1 MTIDFGFV
9 PTLSVGSTVFYDQDN
24 DGEQDEDNPLEAGI
38 DSVAVVLVQVLE
50 DVNGMDSLVV
60 LDTTFTDEEGNYLF
74 DSLSP
79 GDYQILA
86 AAPEDAQTNSDGST
100 PADDDVDGVDDA
112 EQVMPGDTASTGTFT
127 LSVGDEP
134 TGDEEDFQGGD
145 QDEDNDGSGNM
156 TIDVSFVPDLSIGST
171 VFYDPND
178 DGVQDLTDPLEG
190 GIAGVVVELYS
201 DLDGDGVAETL
212 VGTDTTDAEG
222 NYFFDML
229 PEGDYQVV
237 IPTPDASAPSS
248 STGTNEVAGNDT
260 DTDLDDNGDQANSG
274 DQVSSNVFPLTADNQ
289 PIEDAANPGASQD
302 TIGGG
307 DADGNMT

>member
-38 DSVAVVLVQVLE
+38 DSIQVILVQVLE
-50 DVNGMDSLVV
+50 DAAGMDSLVV
-60 LDTTFTDEEGNYLF
+60 IDSVLTDEDGNYLF
-74 DSLSP
+74 DSLAP
-79 GDYQILA
+79 GDYQVVVI
-86 AAPEDAQTNSDGST
+86 APEDAQTNSEGQSN
-100 PADDDVDGVDDA
+100 ADDDIDGVDDGMQTMA
-112 EQVMPGDTASTGTFT
+112 GDSTFSGTFT

-134 TGDEEDFQGGD
+134 QGAEEDAQGGD
-145 QDEDNDGSGNM
+145 LDDTDGDASGNM
-156 TIDVSFVPDLSIGST
+156 TIDFGFVPDLSIGST

-190 GIAGVVVELYS
+190 GIAGVVIELYS

-229 PEGDYQVV
+229 PEGDYQV
-237 IPTPDASAPSS
+237 
-248 STGTNEVAGNDT
+248 
-260 DTDLDDNGDQANSG
+260 
-274 DQVSSNVFPLTADNQ
+274 
-289 PIEDAANPGASQD
+289 
-302 TIGGG
+302 
-307 DADGNMT
+307 

>member
-1 MTIDFGFV
+1 TDLDDGTDLDDNGVQDTPGGSVISPVVTLTPGDEPLEDPANPGASQDTLNGGDANGDMTIDFGFV

-79 GDYQILA
+79 GDYQILV

-112 EQVMPGDTASTGTFT
+112 EQMMPGDTASTGTFT

-134 TGDEEDFQGGD
+134 TGDQEDFQGGD
-145 QDEDNDGSGNM
+145 QDEANDGSGNM

-190 GIAGVVVELYS
+190 GIAGVVVEL
-201 DLDGDGVAETL
+201 
-212 VGTDTTDAEG
+212 
-222 NYFFDML
+222 
-229 PEGDYQVV
+229 
-237 IPTPDASAPSS
+237 
-248 STGTNEVAGNDT
+248 
-260 DTDLDDNGDQANSG
+260 
-274 DQVSSNVFPLTADNQ
+274 
-289 PIEDAANPGASQD
+289 
-302 TIGGG
+302 
-307 DADGNMT
+307 